1 MEEEVKQSI
10 IKIIHD
16 YEEMNPSICIER
28 KIIDY
33 PALSQ
38 KVETFLVSE
47 GLKIRVEDIN
57 LARVS
62 IPILN
67 GSSCYPQ
74 IIVSIVG
81 E

>member
-16 YEEMNPSICIER
+16 YEKMNPSICVER

-33 PALSQ
+33 PTLSQ
-38 KVETFLVSE
+38 KISTFLLSE

-57 LARVS
+57 LARVGM
-62 IPILN
+62 PILN
-67 GSSCYPQ
+67 GSPCFPQ